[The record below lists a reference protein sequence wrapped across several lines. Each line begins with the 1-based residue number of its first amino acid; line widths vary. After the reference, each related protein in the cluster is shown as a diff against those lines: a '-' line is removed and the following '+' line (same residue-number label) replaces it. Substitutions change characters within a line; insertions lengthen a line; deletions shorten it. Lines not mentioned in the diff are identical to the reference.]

1 MASADSHSDSRNE
14 QRSERG
20 ATGRRVLAPHRPRTW
35 AMAAVAATCLALGGL
50 AAVAMSRWWLPCL
63 PEAVAPACPTP
74 HHSEAEACGE
84 DAHRGDTGDEWS
96 LELDE
101 QGRKNAGVTLALV
114 GLKDFERTI
123 SVPGTLVERSGQAQV
138 VVSAPMTGIVTRIYP
153 IQGEAVSPGG
163 PLFDL
168 RLTHED
174 LVEKQS
180 TLLRAME
187 ELDVVEREVARLEQV
202 TASGAVAGK
211 QLLERQYE
219 QRKIEAAIRAERQA
233 LLLHGMSEEQVQR
246 IVEDRQLQQSLVVS
260 VPPISDHAAK
270 AGHEEILQ
278 VAELSARLGEHVVS
292 GTRLATLTD
301 HCELY
306 IEGKAFEQDAG
317 VLGRAAN
324 AGTEIA
330 ALLEGEGAGNAAGEI
345 RVGGLRVLY
354 VENQV
359 EQESRALKFYV
370 VLTNE
375 LVRNET
381 TPTPPLHRLRYRPGQ
396 RVKVLIPVERW
407 KEQIVLPV
415 EPSSRKGSSDSLPGG
430 RRSIRPP
437 PGDSRVSRPE
447 PRRDRTRR
455 HAVSGRPGRGG
466 RCLRD
471 PPGPE
476 GKAGGGPDPTPAIS
490 TSKLS
495 PSALAGRRRHRQRFE
510 DAECRATFSTV

>member
-1 MASADSHSDSRNE
+1 
-14 QRSERG
+14 
-20 ATGRRVLAPHRPRTW
+20 
-35 AMAAVAATCLALGGL
+35 MAAVAATCLALGGL

-153 IQGEAVSPGG
+153 IQGEAVLPGG

-381 TPTPPLHRLRYRPGQ
+381 TPDGHRFIGWRYRPGQ

-415 EPSSRKGSSDSLPGG
+415 EAVVEEGVERFVYQEVGDRFV
-430 RRSIRPP
+430 RRPVHVEYRDQSHAVIERDGTLS
-437 PGDSRVSRPE
+437 PGDRV
-447 PRRDRTRR
+447 
-455 HAVSGRPGRGG
+455 AAGG
-466 RCLRD
+466 AYAIHLALK
-471 PPGPE
+471 
-476 GKAGGGPDPTPAIS
+476 GKAGGGPDPH
-490 TSKLS
+490 
-495 PSALAGRRRHRQRFE
+495 AGHQH
-510 DAECRATFSTV
+510 